1 MPYLRHAIR
10 KALTVAANASI
21 VMPARGGDA
30 ADDTESSAA
39 VSAHRSSMIGAKEAT
54 ALALSSLKSSAI
66 DWLKCTRAA
75 ITEVDNDD
83 DDDDEDDDE
92 EVADFDSFFRLV
104 VMVCRSE
111 QITAASV
118 RVANAS
124 LAVVVSA
131 STSASWCSVSA
142 TGAADEEEKDEED
155 EEDEEDDPDD
165 DEVES
170 ALDLRLFLAD
180 AFCAFVID
188 RAQASSRA
196 SRACASTLPARMPNR
211 SSSNASSSH
220 DKVKVDD
227 NANEDEDEDDV
238 EAADANDAEA
248 RHQRGARAAA
258 CAATVR
264 TAATSAGN
272 ASAGEW

>member
-10 KALTVAANASI
+10 NALTVAANESM
-21 VMPARGGDA
+21 VMPARGRVDV
-30 ADDTESSAA
+30 ADDTESPAA

-75 ITEVDNDD
+75 ITEVVKDDEENDD
-83 DDDDEDDDE
+83 DADAV
-92 EVADFDSFFRLV
+92 VADFDSFFRLV
-104 VMVCRSE
+104 VMVCRSK

-118 RVANAS
+118 RVANGS

-131 STSASWCSVSA
+131 SISASWCSVSA

-155 EEDEEDDPDD
+155 EDDPDD
-165 DEVES
+165 DEATEES

-180 AFCAFVID
+180 ASCAFVID

-196 SRACASTLPARMPNR
+196 SRARASTLPARMPNR
-211 SSSNASSSH
+211 SSSNASSSN

-227 NANEDEDEDDV
+227 NDNEDEDDV

-264 TAATSAGN
+264 TAATSAGS
-272 ASAGEW
+272 ASAGEL